1 MYIVSAMIVGE
12 LEARLGP
19 GTVFTEEAA
28 RRAQRRDAWVASELD
43 DLEHVPVPLPSCVV
57 RPRNVED
64 VTTVINL
71 CRQSGTALVPS
82 GLRSGVCG
90 GVLAPEGSVLLDV
103 SSLNHVRSIDTQDLV
118 GRFDAGVRG
127 SDAEEAVNR
136 RRLTLGHFPQSIAL
150 SSVGGWVA
158 TRAAGQFSTAY
169 GNIED
174 LVLSLEAVLPDGTLL
189 RTSEGPRASTGPDL
203 RHLLLGSEGT
213 LGVITGVDLSLSRAP
228 ELRLS
233 AAYHVPDMRTGFE
246 LQREALQSGWRPAVL
261 RQYDPREVARL
272 FADYR
277 EGDRGLLLVVHE
289 GPAERAR
296 AERAALSQLASRAG
310 LSPAPSEATE
320 HWLKQRNHVPTF
332 KSFLES
338 GVIVDTIEVAAPYS
352 RIADLYEAAI
362 AALARIEGI
371 WNGSAHSSH
380 AYRSGLNLYFSFA
393 VQPKERSG
401 MRQAYRQCWDA
412 VLDATVASGGTV
424 SHHHGIGRVR
434 RDWLARELG
443 PGGTAALRQI
453 KRALDPRGFMNP
465 GVLLPEI
472 DAMM

>member
-1 MYIVSAMIVGE
+1 MYIVGAMIVGE

-19 GTVFTEEAA
+19 DTVFTAESL
-28 RRAQRRDAWVASELD
+28 RRAQRRDAWVVSELD
-43 DLEHVPVPLPSCVV
+43 DLEQVPVALPSCVV
-57 RPRNVED
+57 RPRSIED
-64 VTTVINL
+64 VTSVVNL
-71 CRQSGTALVPS
+71 CRQSGTPLVPS

-103 SSLNHVRSIDTQDLV
+103 SSLNRVRSIDARDMV

-127 SDAEEAVNR
+127 SDAEAQVNSSG
-136 RRLTLGHFPQSIAL
+136 LTLGHFPQSIAL

-213 LGVITGVDLSLSRAP
+213 LGVITGVDLSLSRTP
-228 ELRLS
+228 ELQLL
-233 AAYHVPDMRTGFE
+233 AAYHVPDMPTGFE
-246 LQREALQSGWRPAVL
+246 FQREVLQSGWRPAVL
-261 RQYDPREVARL
+261 RQYDAREVARL
-272 FADYR
+272 FAPQRNADQ
-277 EGDRGLLLVVHE
+277 GLLLVVHE
-289 GPAERAR
+289 GPAERTR
-296 AERAALSQLASRAG
+296 AERAALEALASRSG
-310 LSPAPSEATE
+310 LSPAPAAATE
-320 HWLKQRNHVPTF
+320 HWLQERNHVPTF

-352 RIADLYEAAI
+352 RIAELYAAAI
-362 AALARIEGI
+362 AGLAGIEGI

-393 VQPKERSG
+393 VQPKQKTAL
-401 MRQAYRQCWDA
+401 RQAYRQCWDA
-412 VLDATVASGGTV
+412 VLSATVAAGGTI
-424 SHHHGIGRVR
+424 SHHHGVGRVR
-434 RDWLARELG
+434 REWLARELG

-453 KRALDPRGFMNP
+453 KRALDPSGFMNP
-465 GVLLPEI
+465 GVLLPEM
-472 DAMM
+472 DAMT